1 MKKAFN
7 KGDKLP
13 TVVRE
18 ITQEKIDLYAEA
30 SGDFNPL
37 HIDPEFA
44 KDTIFGGTIAHG
56 MLTLAYIS
64 QVMSEFYRDGWIN
77 GGQMEINF
85 LAPVRPKDKITCTG
99 EVVEV
104 WENCVKCSVS
114 CKNQRGETVVA
125 GNASVKI

>member
-1 MKKAFN
+1 MKKTFN

-13 TVVRE
+13 VIVRE

-37 HIDPEFA
+37 HVDPEFA

-64 QVMSEFYRDGWIN
+64 QVMSEFYRNGWIN

-85 LAPVRPKDKITCTG
+85 LAPVRPKDTITCTG
-99 EVVEV
+99 EVSEV
-104 WENCVKCSVS
+104 WEDFVKCSVS
-114 CKNQRGETVVA
+114 CKNQRDETVVA